1 MNNIYLPKSNKLI
14 SFPNPLDKPS
24 FLKSINY
31 NNIKKHPNKLSNEQ
45 ILNINK
51 NNINNY
57 YDYLSEIVYSEEIY
71 FGSKN
76 ISYDELLEYIN
87 LKSVYSQNK
96 YKNFKYIN
104 HKYDNNIFFSSNF
117 ESGNLRMAIK
127 HSDYEYDLILRP
139 ETNSPKTFHWFFFL
153 VELNKPIKS
162 KQYIIK
168 FNIINI
174 SRNTMLLDEKVRVL
188 SYYNNYWARDTFNI
202 FFYENNIPNL
212 YDYEENLI
220 TEEIE
225 YYNNYESYFYT
236 LSFSFDFS
244 KIDTNEKY
252 VFFSYSFPYTYTN
265 LVNFI
270 SSSLAYN
277 SHYLKY
283 EEIGKSCLGNSIHML
298 TITNFKDPLDLMSKK
313 KYILFTAR
321 IHPGE
326 TNSSFIIQSIIEHLL
341 SNDIN
346 MEKLRRN
353 YIFKIIPMLNPDGV
367 ILGNYRCNYNG
378 LDLNRMWIES
388 NVEIYPCNFYVNEII
403 NKILKNNE
411 IFFFCDFHGHSNKQ
425 NYFLYSCGENNN
437 ENDLALIHL
446 FNRDSIYFDKKACYN
461 KISPQKMKT
470 ARAVMKN
477 KYGIELSFCLESS
490 LCSFKL
496 PNGSIYPFN
505 IDSYK
510 KIGKD
515 FIYILSKFCNNKIY
529 NSVISVVNLDIK
541 DKKKG
546 KKGKKNKKKNEI
558 ILPPIIHHKPYY
570 SVSVSNTK

>member
-265 LVNFI
+265 LVNFVRNNKGYI
-270 SSSLAYN
+270 NPKLIPNETSNINRYIITKEKIKKDEILLIIPDEILISKLHKSINSICIEAYGLIEEYEYECVVYFMTIDKYNSSSIFKPYYN
-277 SHYLKY
+277 YLPKINISDFVLSFNEEEKKLFKDIGITEGIITYEFFLDKALRPVEERLKKFAKKNNIKY
-283 EEIGKSCLGNSIHML
+283 EEILEEFKNNFIMVGTRNFGRRESIFDVNTMV
-298 TITNFKDPLDLMSKK
+298 PYLDL
-313 KYILFTAR
+313 
-321 IHPGE
+321 
-326 TNSSFIIQSIIEHLL
+326 
-341 SNDIN
+341 IN
-346 MEKLRRN
+346 HS
-353 YIFKIIPMLNPDGV
+353 D
-367 ILGNYRCNYNG
+367 
-378 LDLNRMWIES
+378 
-388 NVEIYPCNFYVNEII
+388 
-403 NKILKNNE
+403 KNNT
-411 IFFFCDFHGHSNKQ
+411 DW
-425 NYFLYSCGENNN
+425 NY
-437 ENDLALIHL
+437 DAV
-446 FNRDSIYFDKKACYN
+446 KKA
-461 KISPQKMKT
+461 
-470 ARAVMKN
+470 
-477 KYGIELSFCLESS
+477 IE
-490 LCSFKL
+490 
-496 PNGSIYPFN
+496 
-505 IDSYK
+505 
-510 KIGKD
+510 
-515 FIYILSKFCNNKIY
+515 
-529 NSVISVVNLDIK
+529 
-541 DKKKG
+541 
-546 KKGKKNKKKNEI
+546 
-558 ILPPIIHHKPYY
+558 
-570 SVSVSNTK
+570 